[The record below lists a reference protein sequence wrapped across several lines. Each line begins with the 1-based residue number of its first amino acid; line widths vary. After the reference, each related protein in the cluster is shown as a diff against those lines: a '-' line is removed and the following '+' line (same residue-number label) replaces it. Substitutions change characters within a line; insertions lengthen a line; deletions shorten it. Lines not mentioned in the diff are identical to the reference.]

1 MVLTLAKVQRAADY
15 LRSTDMRSHR
25 TNVESWKSD
34 AARHQ
39 LQCLFLDRLHR
50 LVDLDESWNPEWSQ
64 EERRLLEHALYSTY
78 HDCVKVGL
86 RPIARA
92 MITLRSSDE

>member
-1 MVLTLAKVQRAADY
+1 MRGQHSNTEPGQ
-15 LRSTDMRSHR
+15 TDGAQHR
-25 TNVESWKSD
+25 
-34 AARHQ
+34 

-50 LVDLDESWNPEWSQ
+50 LIDLDESWNPEWSA

-78 HDCVKVGL
+78 HDCVRVGL

-92 MITLRSSDE
+92 MLTLRTGP